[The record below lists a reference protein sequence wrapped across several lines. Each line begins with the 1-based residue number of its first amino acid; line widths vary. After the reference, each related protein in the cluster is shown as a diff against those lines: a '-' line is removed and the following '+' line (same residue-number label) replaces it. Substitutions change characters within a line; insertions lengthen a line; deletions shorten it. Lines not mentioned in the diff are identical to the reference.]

1 MPADTWEVTFSSFF
15 LSPPFSPFIYF
26 HLSLLFFFFPSF
38 SARGGFGLVC
48 ARAYK
53 IWTRT
58 SVFFGNVYFRGVLG
72 SDYDRPRMKLVL
84 RVDETGCGFYGAA
97 YDGAWVEWEVSGINT
112 EVDLVGYLWLFWWSC
127 LMKNNVSSLYV
138 FFYITIKMRK
148 NRFLVSLSSLPLD
161 LLVYAQI
168 FIFISKLYQR
178 KYLK

>member
-26 HLSLLFFFFPSF
+26 HLSLLFFFPSF
-38 SARGGFGLVC
+38 SSRGGFGLVC

-148 NRFLVSLSSLPLD
+148 NRFFVSLSSLPFFWFMCKSPSLSRNC
-161 LLVYAQI
+161 I
-168 FIFISKLYQR
+168 RESI
-178 KYLK
+178 